1 MGGPPSCWFTRF
13 RFTGGDQTS
22 LVVARVETQRSS
34 LPAEWPTTSSPGRPE
49 ERNISSPSRRIAV
62 RGSRYGRSEE
72 RRVGEEGRSRG
83 APDHLK
89 KKNKSIAV
97 RS

>member
-1 MGGPPSCWFTRF
+1 PSNDALLMGGPPSCWFTRF

-62 RGSRYGRSEE
+62 RVSRYGLLSSGTRT
-72 RRVGEEGRSRG
+72 GG
-83 APDHLK
+83 ANPPSSPHPLP
-89 KKNKSIAV
+89 AAL
-97 RS
+97 